1 MSKNKVVLLGTKGG
15 PRMEKGLSWST
26 CSVIEVEGHPY
37 IVDCGLGVTRQ
48 FVEAGYSLSQV
59 DNIFITHHH
68 SDHNLE
74 FGPLV
79 HTLWTSG
86 TSESVAVYGPEGTQN
101 LLDGFLKSLEIDINV
116 RIEDE
121 KQRDLASIIKISE
134 ISEGIVMEDERVKVT
149 ALKVVHGLLE
159 NCFAFKFETK
169 DKKVVFSGDTI
180 YFSPLIEFSKD
191 ADLLVHEVMLERG
204 INVLAERLK
213 KVKPNLID
221 HLMISHTTAEDAAK
235 LAKEANVKHMVFN
248 HYVPHIPKEFPNS
261 EFVDAAK
268 RVWDGKITAGYDLCE
283 IDF

>member
-86 TSESVAVYGPEGTQN
+86 TSDSVAVYGPEGTQN

-121 KQRDLASIIKISE
+121 KQRDLASIIKVSE
-134 ISEGIVMEDERVKVT
+134 ISEGLVMEDERVKVT

-169 DKKVVFSGDTI
+169 NKKVIFSGDTI
-180 YFSPLIEFSKD
+180 YFPPLIEFSKD

>member
-26 CSVIEVEGHPY
+26 CSVIEIDGHPY

-74 FGPLV
+74 FGPLI

-86 TSESVAVYGPEGTQN
+86 TSDNVAVYGPEGTKN
-101 LLDGFLKSLEIDINV
+101 LMDGFLASQKIDIETRV
-116 RIEDE
+116 EDE
-121 KQRDLASIIKISE
+121 KQRDLEKIININE
-134 ISEGIVMEDERVKVT
+134 ISEGFVMEDERVKVS

-180 YFSPLIEFSKD
+180 YSPLLADFSKN
-191 ADLLVHEVMLERG
+191 ADVLVHEVMLEKG
-204 INVLAERLK
+204 IDEICKRLS
-213 KVKPNLID
+213 KVKPNLKE
-221 HLMISHTTAEDAAK
+221 HLITSHTFAEDVGKIAK
-235 LAKEANVKHMVFN
+235 KANVKHLVLN
-248 HYVPHIPKEFPNS
+248 HYVPHGIKSFS
-261 EFVDAAK
+261 RSDFVEAAQTT
-268 RVWDGKITAGYDLCE
+268 WDGKITAGYDLCE
-283 IDF
+283 IEF

>member
-86 TSESVAVYGPEGTQN
+86 TSDSVAVYGPEGTQN

-121 KQRDLASIIKISE
+121 KQRDLASIIKVSE
-134 ISEGIVMEDERVKVT
+134 ISEGLVMEDERVKVT

-180 YFSPLIEFSKD
+180 YFPPLIEFSKD

>member
-26 CSVIEVEGHPY
+26 CSVIEVDGHPY

-74 FGPLV
+74 FGPLI

-86 TSESVAVYGPEGTQN
+86 TSDNVAVYGPEGTKN
-101 LLDGFLKSLEIDINV
+101 LMDGFLASQKIDIETRV
-116 RIEDE
+116 EDE
-121 KQRDLASIIKISE
+121 KQRDLEKIININE
-134 ISEGIVMEDERVKVT
+134 ISEGFVMEDERVKVS

-180 YFSPLIEFSKD
+180 YSPLLADFSKD
-191 ADLLVHEVMLERG
+191 ADVLVHEVMLEKG
-204 INVLAERLK
+204 IDEICKRLS
-213 KVKPNLID
+213 KVKPNLKE
-221 HLMISHTTAEDAAK
+221 HLITSHTFAEDVGKIAK
-235 LAKEANVKHMVFN
+235 KANVKHLVLN
-248 HYVPHIPKEFPNS
+248 HYVPHGIKSFS
-261 EFVDAAK
+261 RSDFVEAAQTT
-268 RVWDGKITAGYDLCE
+268 WDGKITAGYDLCE
-283 IDF
+283 IEF

>member
-26 CSVIEVEGHPY
+26 CSVIEVDGHPY

-74 FGPLV
+74 FGPLI

-86 TSESVAVYGPEGTQN
+86 TSDDVAVYGPEGTKN
-101 LLDGFLKSLEIDINV
+101 LMDGFLDSQKIDIETRV
-116 RIEDE
+116 EDE
-121 KQRDLASIIKISE
+121 KQRDLEKIININE
-134 ISEGIVMEDERVKVT
+134 ISEGFVMEDERVKVS

-180 YFSPLIEFSKD
+180 YSPLLADFSKD
-191 ADLLVHEVMLERG
+191 ADVLVHEVMLEKG
-204 INVLAERLK
+204 IDEICKRLS
-213 KVKPNLID
+213 KVKPNLKE
-221 HLMISHTTAEDAAK
+221 HLITSHTFAEDVGKIAK
-235 LAKEANVKHMVFN
+235 KANVKHLVLN
-248 HYVPHIPKEFPNS
+248 HYVPHGIKSFS
-261 EFVDAAK
+261 RSDFVEAAQTT
-268 RVWDGKITAGYDLCE
+268 WDGKITAGYDLCE
-283 IDF
+283 IEF

>member
-86 TSESVAVYGPEGTQN
+86 TSDHVSVYGPKGTQN
-101 LLDGFLKSLEIDINV
+101 LLNGFLKSLEIDINV

-121 KQRDLASIIKISE
+121 KQRDLASIIKVSE
-134 ISEGIVMEDERVKVT
+134 ISEGLVMEDERVKVT

-180 YFSPLIEFSKD
+180 YFPPLIEFSKD

>member
-121 KQRDLASIIKISE
+121 KQRDLASIIKVSE
-134 ISEGIVMEDERVKVT
+134 ISEGLVMEDERVKVT

-169 DKKVVFSGDTI
+169 DKKVIFSGDTI
-180 YFSPLIEFSKD
+180 YFPPLIEFSKD

>member
-26 CSVIEVEGHPY
+26 CSVIEIEGHPY

-86 TSESVAVYGPEGTQN
+86 TSDSVAVYGPEGTQN

-121 KQRDLASIIKISE
+121 KQRDLASIIKVSE
-134 ISEGIVMEDERVKVT
+134 ISEGLVMEDERVKVT

-180 YFSPLIEFSKD
+180 YFPPLIEFSKD

-268 RVWDGKITAGYDLCE
+268 RVWGGKITAGYDLCE

>member
-26 CSVIEVEGHPY
+26 CSVIEVDGHPY

-48 FVEAGYSLSQV
+48 FVEAVYSLSQV

-74 FGPLV
+74 FGPLI

-86 TSESVAVYGPEGTQN
+86 TSDNVAVYGPEGTKN
-101 LLDGFLKSLEIDINV
+101 LMDGFLASQKIDIETRV
-116 RIEDE
+116 EDE
-121 KQRDLASIIKISE
+121 KQRDLEKIININE
-134 ISEGIVMEDERVKVT
+134 ISEGFVMEDERVKVS

-180 YFSPLIEFSKD
+180 YSPLLADFSKD
-191 ADLLVHEVMLERG
+191 ADVLVHEVMLEKG
-204 INVLAERLK
+204 IDEICKRLS
-213 KVKPNLID
+213 KVKPNLKE
-221 HLMISHTTAEDAAK
+221 HLITSHTFAEDVGKIAK
-235 LAKEANVKHMVFN
+235 KANVKHLVLN
-248 HYVPHIPKEFPNS
+248 HYVPHGIKSFSRSDFLE
-261 EFVDAAK
+261 AAQTT
-268 RVWDGKITAGYDLCE
+268 WDGKITAGYDLCE
-283 IDF
+283 IEF

>member
-86 TSESVAVYGPEGTQN
+86 TSSSVAVYGPDGTQN

-121 KQRDLASIIKISE
+121 KQRDLASIIKVSE
-134 ISEGIVMEDERVKVT
+134 ISEGLVMEDERVKVT

-180 YFSPLIEFSKD
+180 YFPPLIEFSKD

-268 RVWDGKITAGYDLCE
+268 RVWGGKITAGYDLCE

>member
-86 TSESVAVYGPEGTQN
+86 TSDHVDVYGPKGTQN

-121 KQRDLASIIKISE
+121 KQRDLASIIKVSE
-134 ISEGIVMEDERVKVT
+134 ISEGLVMEDERVKVT

-180 YFSPLIEFSKD
+180 YFPPLIEFSKD

-268 RVWDGKITAGYDLCE
+268 RVWDGRITAGYDLCE

>member
-26 CSVIEVEGHPY
+26 CSVIEIEGHPY

-121 KQRDLASIIKISE
+121 KQRDLASIIKVSE
-134 ISEGIVMEDERVKVT
+134 ISEGLVMEDERVKVT

-180 YFSPLIEFSKD
+180 YFPPLIEFSKD

-268 RVWDGKITAGYDLCE
+268 RVWGGKITAGYDLCE

>member
-26 CSVIEVEGHPY
+26 CSVIEVDGHPY

-74 FGPLV
+74 FGPLI

-86 TSESVAVYGPEGTQN
+86 TSDDVAVYGPEGTKN
-101 LLDGFLKSLEIDINV
+101 LMDGFLASQKIDIETRV
-116 RIEDE
+116 EDE
-121 KQRDLASIIKISE
+121 KQRDLEKIININE
-134 ISEGIVMEDERVKVT
+134 ISEGFVMEDERVKVS

-180 YFSPLIEFSKD
+180 YSPLLADFSKD
-191 ADLLVHEVMLERG
+191 ADVLVHEVMLEKG
-204 INVLAERLK
+204 IDEICKRLS
-213 KVKPNLID
+213 KVKPNLKE
-221 HLMISHTTAEDAAK
+221 HLITSHTFAEDVGKIAK
-235 LAKEANVKHMVFN
+235 KANVKHLVLN
-248 HYVPHIPKEFPNS
+248 HYVPHGIKSFS
-261 EFVDAAK
+261 RSDFVEAAQTT
-268 RVWDGKITAGYDLCE
+268 WDGKITAGYDLCE
-283 IDF
+283 IEF